1 MSGFFRNDIVTIRP
15 SLPGQVMID
24 LMAWKCLFGAN
35 LSHFFYGQI
44 MQSILDTLI
53 GFILMLMGL
62 IVAAISFVEVIAR
75 NALNSVGIH
84 GTIQTIVLL
93 LLFVALVV
101 GAFRVFGRL
110 LAVLLLAAFI
120 VYGVHALLGIP
131 HNISAQVVPQEK
143 TINF

>member
-1 MSGFFRNDIVTIRP
+1 
-15 SLPGQVMID
+15 
-24 LMAWKCLFGAN
+24 
-35 LSHFFYGQI
+35 
-44 MQSILDTLI
+44 MQSILDALV

-120 VYGVHALLGIP
+120 VYGVHALLG
-131 HNISAQVVPQEK
+131 
-143 TINF
+143 